1 VIGSFGLLHPAKG
14 IEYVL
19 EALPQVITDN
29 PEKDVLYLIVG
40 ETHPNIVKNEG
51 ERYRD
56 RLKEIITDL
65 DLEYNVKFVDRYL
78 SNRNLILHFLAADI
92 CVLPYRARDQIVSGV
107 LSQAVGCG
115 KAIIA
120 TPYQHAREALADER
134 GVVLKSGES
143 AEIAEA
149 ITKLMR
155 NDRLRR
161 EMEIRTYMY
170 GRSITWKEVARRYKE
185 LFNTHY
191 VKRGYG
197 KTDFPTYSGDV
208 DAL

>member
-1 VIGSFGLLHPAKG
+1 VLGSFGLLHPAKG

-19 EALPQVITDN
+19 EALPEVIADN
-29 PEKDVLYLIVG
+29 PEKDVLYLVVG
-40 ETHPNIVKNEG
+40 QTHPNIVKNEG

-56 RLKEIITDL
+56 RLKKIVTDL
-65 DLEYNVKFVDRYL
+65 DLEHNVKFVDRYL
-78 SNRNLILHFLAADI
+78 TNRNLILHFLATDI
-92 CVLPYRARDQIVSGV
+92 CVLPYLARDQIASGV

-120 TPYQHAREALADER
+120 TPYMHAREALADER
-134 GVVLKSGES
+134 GVILKSGES
-143 AEIAEA
+143 REIAEA
-149 ITKLMR
+149 ITTLMR

-170 GRSITWKEVARRYKE
+170 GRSITWKEVATRYEE
-185 LFNTHY
+185 LFNTHR

-197 KTDFPTYSGDV
+197 KTDVPTYRGDV
-208 DAL
+208 DAW